1 MFQVR
6 ESNMTYVEPS
16 SQHPSA
22 VLVDLQHLDVVNCES
37 EAHRR
42 QDERCSNPG
51 LSRQGATEGLA
62 RDHDRSDVGDHCQKD
77 DDVSVDTVKYS
88 DLLSDCRSEL

>member
-51 LSRQGATEGLA
+51 LSRQGATEGLT
-62 RDHDRSDVGDHCQKD
+62 RDHDRSDVG
-77 DDVSVDTVKYS
+77 DVSVDTVKYS
-88 DLLSDCRSEL
+88 DLLSDYRSEL

>member
-51 LSRQGATEGLA
+51 LSRQGATEGLIMIA
-62 RDHDRSDVGDHCQKD
+62 PTLAITAKKTTMYPLTR
-77 DDVSVDTVKYS
+77 
-88 DLLSDCRSEL
+88 